1 MNDTEKIERVRKIIR
16 ESGLKGGKVTV
27 DTVISE
33 MRSATLEE
41 VAEIILEMGN
51 LIEDILYII
60 DIDKEGEE

>member
-1 MNDTEKIERVRKIIR
+1 MSDTEKIERVRKVIR

-33 MRSATLEE
+33 MRRATLEE

-60 DIDKEGEE
+60 DL

>member
-1 MNDTEKIERVRKIIR
+1 MTDTEKIERVRKIIR

-33 MRSATLEE
+33 MRNATLEE
-41 VAEIILEMGN
+41 VAETILEMGN

-60 DIDKEGEE
+60 DIDKESEE

>member
-1 MNDTEKIERVRKIIR
+1 MSDTEKIERVRKVIR

-33 MRSATLEE
+33 MQSATLEE

-51 LIEDILYII
+51 LIADILYII